1 MSVPTDLCYDLETMP
16 TKQIEKI
23 TISSFLVHELSITNR
38 GLNKNSIIYTIE
50 EIANRP
56 GFIRVNQYCSVQS
69 EDEARSKYKR
79 MISLK
84 AYLLLTDRKQA
95 PVGNLDE
102 INKKAK
108 VLDLDNIEAVSEED
122 DDDDDE
128 SQEDNDIET
137 VAGEIN

>member
-1 MSVPTDLCYDLETMP
+1 M
-16 TKQIEKI
+16 
-23 TISSFLVHELSITNR
+23 
-38 GLNKNSIIYTIE
+38 
-50 EIANRP
+50 
-56 GFIRVNQYCSVQS
+56 
-69 EDEARSKYKR
+69 
-79 MISLK
+79 K

-108 VLDLDNIEAVSEED
+108 ILDLDNIEAVSEED

>member
-1 MSVPTDLCYDLETMP
+1 M
-16 TKQIEKI
+16 
-23 TISSFLVHELSITNR
+23 
-38 GLNKNSIIYTIE
+38 
-50 EIANRP
+50 
-56 GFIRVNQYCSVQS
+56 
-69 EDEARSKYKR
+69 
-79 MISLK
+79 
-84 AYLLLTDRKQA
+84 LLTDRKQA